1 MMEITPAQ
9 TIELDYSK
17 TREQRI
23 LEGMAAWA
31 SFYRENPHRFVK
43 DYLNVNLKPFQQT
56 LLMEMDRNN
65 YTAYI
70 ASRGQ
75 GKSFVAAV
83 YSSTRCIL
91 YPGTKI
97 CIAAGRRS
105 QSINILE
112 YIQNQLIPNSPNLK
126 NEIKSIQISNQKAE
140 VLFHNGSFIKVVTAS
155 DSSRGSRAHIIL
167 LDEFRMINEEIVNT
181 VIKKFTSDER
191 HPPFVDNPQYKH
203 LRERNKQIYLTSAW
217 FKDHWSYKKV
227 TDFYDRMTENKAY
240 FVCGLPY
247 QLSIKEGLYNAE
259 QAADE
264 MAESTFNEAQ
274 WRREMECEW
283 TGDTEGS
290 FFNYEAINR
299 NRKIKYPLVPF
310 SMSSRFGG
318 KNMTIPRKIKD
329 EIRIISADIALM
341 RSSKKVENDATS
353 IFVNQMVPN
362 ARGRFYNNIV
372 YAEAHE
378 GETTQRQALRLRRL
392 YEEYEADYI
401 VIDGKGVGAGI
412 VDLLLDDVYDT
423 DTGETYDALSCY
435 NNSELAARCTNMDAK
450 KALYV
455 INNQTARFNSEC
467 AFLLR
472 EGFRSGKIRLL
483 MTEYEAEDILSDLK
497 GWGGLN
503 PVEKTNFRLP
513 YLNTTMLVDELINL
527 KYEDTANG
535 VKVYEKSGFRK
546 DRYSSLSYNYWVAS
560 QMEDQYR
567 KRRKGDID
575 LSAIFKCQRQPKI
588 M

>member
-1 MMEITPAQ
+1 M
-9 TIELDYSK
+9 
-17 TREQRI
+17 
-23 LEGMAAWA
+23 
-31 SFYRENPHRFVK
+31 
-43 DYLNVNLKPFQQT
+43 
-56 LLMEMDRNN
+56 
-65 YTAYI
+65 
-70 ASRGQ
+70 
-75 GKSFVAAV
+75 
-83 YSSTRCIL
+83 
-91 YPGTKI
+91 PG
-97 CIAAGRRS
+97 S
-105 QSINILE
+105 Q
-112 YIQNQLIPNSPNLK
+112 NLK
-126 NEIKSIQISNQKAE
+126 NEIESIQINNQNAICRFK
-140 VLFHNGSFIKVVTAS
+140 NSSFIKVVTAS
-155 DSSRGSRAHIIL
+155 DSARSNRAHIII
-167 LDEFRMINEEIVNT
+167 LDEFRMISEDILNT
-181 VIKKFTSDER
+181 VLRKFTSDER
-191 HPPFVDNPQYKH
+191 HPPYVDRPEYAN

-217 FKDHWSYKKV
+217 FQDHWSYHKV
-227 TDFYDRMTENKAY
+227 IDFYKQMTNSKKY

-247 QLSIKEGLYNAE
+247 QLSIKEGLYSAE
-259 QAADE
+259 QAAEE
-264 MAESTFNEAQ
+264 MSESTFNESQ
-274 WRREMECEW
+274 WRREMGCEW

-290 FFNYEAINR
+290 FFNFEAINR
-299 NRKIKYPLVPF
+299 NRKIKYPYVPF

-318 KNMTIPRKIKD
+318 KNMTIPRKQKD
-329 EIRIISADIALM
+329 ELRIISADIALM
-341 RSSKKVENDATS
+341 RSSKKIENDATS

-372 YAEAHE
+372 YTEAHE

-392 YEEYEADYI
+392 FEEFEADYI

-435 NNSELAARCTNMDAK
+435 NNPELAARCTNMDAQ

-483 MTEYEAEDILSDLK
+483 MTEYDAEDILSDLK

-503 PVEKTNFRLP
+503 PIEKTNFRLP

-546 DRYSSLSYNYWVAS
+546 DRYSSLSYNYWVSS
-560 QMEDQYR
+560 QLEDQYR

-575 LSAIFKCQRQPKI
+575 LSAIFKCQRRPKV

>member
-1 MMEITPAQ
+1 MYADLMRKYEMC
-9 TIELDYSK
+9 
-17 TREQRI
+17 RI
-23 LEGMAAWA
+23 K
-31 SFYRENPHRFVK
+31 SRYDN
-43 DYLNVNLKPFQQT
+43 T
-56 LLMEMDRNN
+56 L
-65 YTAYI
+65 
-70 ASRGQ
+70 Q
-75 GKSFVAAV
+75 GKSFLASV
-83 YSSTRCIL
+83 YCPTRCIL

-112 YIQNQLIPNSPNLK
+112 YIQNQLVPNSPNLK
-126 NEIKSIQISNQKAE
+126 NEIRSIQISNQKAE

-155 DSSRGSRAHIIL
+155 DSARGARAHVIL
-167 LDEFRMINEEIVNT
+167 LDEFRMISEETVNT
-181 VIKKFTSDER
+181 VIKKFASDER
-191 HPPFVDNPQYKH
+191 HPPFVDRPEYKH
-203 LRERNKQIYLTSAW
+203 LRERNKHIYLTSAW
-217 FKDHWSYKKV
+217 FKDHWSYKRV
-227 TDFYDRMTENKAY
+227 TDYYERMMEGKAY

-274 WRREMECEW
+274 WKREMECVW

-353 IFVNQMVPN
+353 IFVNQMIPN

-372 YAEAHE
+372 YTEAHE

-392 YEEYEADYI
+392 FEEYEADYI

-423 DTGETYDALSCY
+423 DTGETYGALSCY
-435 NNSELAARCTNMDAK
+435 NNTELAARCTDMDAP

-483 MTEYEAEDILSDLK
+483 MTEYDAEDILSDLK
-497 GWGGLN
+497 GWGSLN
-503 PVEKTNFRLP
+503 PIEKTNFRLP
-513 YLNTTMLVDELINL
+513 YINTTMLVDELINL

-535 VKVYEKSGFRK
+535 VKVYEKSGYRK
-546 DRYSSLSYNYWVAS
+546 DRYSSLSYNYWVSS
-560 QMEDQYR
+560 QLEDQYR

-575 LSAIFKCQRQPKI
+575 LSALFACQRQPKI

>member
-1 MMEITPAQ
+1 MQVTPSQ

-23 LEGMAAWA
+23 LEGMAAWV
-31 SFYRENPHRFVK
+31 SFYRENPHRFAK
-43 DYLNVNLKPFQQT
+43 DYLNVNLKPFQQV
-56 LLMEMDRNN
+56 LLVEMDKNN
-65 YTAYI
+65 YSAYI
-70 ASRGQ
+70 GSRGQ
-75 GKSFVAAV
+75 GKSFIAGV
-83 YSSTRCIL
+83 YCCNRCIL

-97 CIAAGRRS
+97 CIAAGQLKQSKRIIEVIQELS
-105 QSINILE
+105 Q
-112 YIQNQLIPNSPNLK
+112 NSYNLK
-126 NEIKSIQISNQKAE
+126 NEIDSIKMSNQEIICTFK
-140 VLFHNGSFIKVVTAS
+140 NGSYVKVVTAS
-155 DSSRGSRAHIIL
+155 EGSRGQRCHIL
-167 LDEFRMINEEIVNT
+167 VLDEYRMISEDVLNT
-181 VIKKFTSDER
+181 VLRKFVSDER
-191 HPPFVDNPQYKH
+191 HPPYIDIPEYAQK
-203 LRERNKQIYLTSAW
+203 RERNKQIYLTSAW
-217 FKDHWSYKKV
+217 FKDHWSYRKV
-227 TDFYDRMTENKAY
+227 EDFYKEMTNGKKF

-247 QLSIKEGLYNAE
+247 QLSIKEGLYSAE
-259 QAADE
+259 QAYEE
-264 MAESTFNEAQ
+264 MSESTFNETG
-274 WRREMECEW
+274 WDREMCCIW

-290 FFNYEAINR
+290 FFNAEAINR
-299 NRKIKYPLVPF
+299 NRKIKFPLIPF
-310 SMSSRFGG
+310 SLSSKFGG
-318 KNMTIPRKIKD
+318 KNMTIPRKGKD

-353 IFVNQMVPN
+353 IFVNQMIPN

-378 GETTQRQALRLRRL
+378 GETTQNQALRLRRL
-392 YEEYEADYI
+392 FEEYEADYI

-412 VDLLLDDVYDT
+412 VDLLLDDVYDA

-435 NNSELAARCTNMDAK
+435 NNPELAARCTNMDAR

-483 MTEYEAEDILSDLK
+483 TSEIDADIVLSEIR
-497 GWGGLN
+497 GWDSLN
-503 PVEKTNFRLP
+503 PVEKVEYKLP

-546 DRYSSLSYNYWVAS
+546 DRYSSLSYNYWVSS
-560 QMEDQYR
+560 QLEDQYR